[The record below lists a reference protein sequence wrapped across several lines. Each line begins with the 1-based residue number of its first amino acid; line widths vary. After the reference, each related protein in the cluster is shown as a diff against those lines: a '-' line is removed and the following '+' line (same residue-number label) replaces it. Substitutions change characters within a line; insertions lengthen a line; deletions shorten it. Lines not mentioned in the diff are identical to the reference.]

1 MYFSYPRMEHGMN
14 QQRFEQVIHLIDT
27 VNSDD
32 PNIEIVDNKEWP
44 KERLYSDRMSAMLD
58 RYQLS
63 ANELLKIAVHG
74 QHIQRWKSLRS
85 DYPLGK
91 EGYHQW
97 RTNLYTFHANSVADL
112 MVKAG
117 YEQNDIDKVKNAVGK
132 KAIKRNIDS
141 QLVEDVASLVFIEYY
156 MLAFAHKHPEYSEEK
171 WIGIILKTWN
181 KMSDDAHQFVLAGKI
196 VLPVSLESLIIKAI
210 S

>member
-1 MYFSYPRMEHGMN
+1 MN
-14 QQRFEQVIHLIDT
+14 LKRYKQVIHLIDT
-27 VNSDD
+27 VNNDD
-32 PNIEIVDNKEWP
+32 PNKEMVDNKVWS
-44 KERLYSDRMSAMLD
+44 KERLYSERMSAMLA
-58 RYQLS
+58 RFNPNT
-63 ANELLKIAVHG
+63 NELLKIAVHG

-97 RTNLYTFHANSVADL
+97 RTNLYTFHANNVANL
-112 MVKAG
+112 MVEVG
-117 YEQNDIDKVKNAVGK
+117 YKQDDIDQVKSAVGK
-132 KAIKRNIDS
+132 KAIKRNPDS

-156 MLAFAHKHPEYSEEK
+156 MLPFAEKHPEYSEEK

-181 KMSDDAHQFVLAGKI
+181 KMSDEAHEFVLAGKVI
-196 VLPVSLESLIIKAI
+196 LPTSLQSLIVKAI